1 MERMIALLW
10 HNMFGRDRM
19 YNLKLNAVLNTGRML
34 VLCARSDTE
43 DGNYK
48 SARTSRI
55 EYIKRPLVPF

>member
-43 DGNYK
+43 DG
-48 SARTSRI
+48 
-55 EYIKRPLVPF
+55 EL

>member
-34 VLCARSDTE
+34 VLCARSDPE

-55 EYIKRPLVPF
+55 